1 MPDPKPDWKD
11 LVTALRNLPPWQA
24 LGDERY
30 RDYMVRVIEPLLE
43 RCPDPE
49 A

>member
-43 RCPDPE
+43 RYPE